1 MTFVK
6 GHSGNPAGRRPGSRN
21 KVTEFVEGL
30 AGENAEEVTR
40 KLIEQAL
47 HGNPVALRACFDRIW
62 PKPRGPKITFAL
74 PPIRS
79 GADVPAVLD
88 ALIEGLADGAF
99 TTDEFHTMTRA
110 VERMAK
116 TLEVADPEVR
126 LAQANAR
133 IALLEA
139 KLEALA
145 EALGGRFDIEE
156 APRQTPDLAPATDLQ
171 ATEPAPDRAPDA
183 AFPTRPLA
191 SAANLQARTP
201 PPAANGAA
209 PPDPDDAWM
218 RNVLG
223 PDYDAPWPG
232 HADTPPE
239 RRHAA

>member
-1 MTFVK
+1 
-6 GHSGNPAGRRPGSRN
+6 
-21 KVTEFVEGL
+21 
-30 AGENAEEVTR
+30 
-40 KLIEQAL
+40 
-47 HGNPVALRACFDRIW
+47 
-62 PKPRGPKITFAL
+62 
-74 PPIRS
+74 
-79 GADVPAVLD
+79 VLD

-99 TTDEFHTMTRA
+99 TPDEFHTMTRA

-156 APRQTPDLAPATDLQ
+156 APRQAPDLAPATDLQ
-171 ATEPAPDRAPDA
+171 EPDLPSATDLQERGVASATDLQATEPTPDRAPDA
-183 AFPTRPLA
+183 ASPPRPLA
-191 SAANLQARTP
+191 SAANLQLRTP